1 MALSK
6 PYSCRICGLDF
17 EEHEGRLHGPTFRC
31 KTCESCLK
39 QIRRNVD
46 KPDLEIFSDQEQKDF
61 FRKLQAEKAKADGR
75 LPWTVIRASLV
86 TAMTTRSVLAYK
98 AEVHGKKLPLEVWT
112 KKGWSKETIE
122 RMPSEYSEE
131 YGCTVYQV
139 KVKAETWSD
148 TFERMDSRVLE
159 QEQRATKKKGKK
171 TDEDLA
177 LPDQLEPGV
186 SKSDPKKEEKSKAAT
201 QKKIRAT
208 NLTQSNRAAKAMG
221 PLQSSATSL
230 GRVWQ
235 RAQKHLDLVPEGVQE
250 SCKRIVNNLESWAAS
265 ARACVNQQE
274 ANKSV
279 PADAEVAALPP
290 LAFTAEDL
298 KAIVKQSTEV
308 SKVIRDSMPRK
319 EVAAVGKT
327 PAENTQQDAPPAKR
341 RRGKGNP

>member
-1 MALSK
+1 
-6 PYSCRICGLDF
+6 
-17 EEHEGRLHGPTFRC
+17 
-31 KTCESCLK
+31 
-39 QIRRNVD
+39 
-46 KPDLEIFSDQEQKDF
+46 
-61 FRKLQAEKAKADGR
+61 
-75 LPWTVIRASLV
+75 
-86 TAMTTRSVLAYK
+86 
-98 AEVHGKKLPLEVWT
+98 
-112 KKGWSKETIE
+112 
-122 RMPSEYSEE
+122 
-131 YGCTVYQV
+131 
-139 KVKAETWSD
+139 
-148 TFERMDSRVLE
+148 
-159 QEQRATKKKGKK
+159 
-171 TDEDLA
+171 
-177 LPDQLEPGV
+177 
-186 SKSDPKKEEKSKAAT
+186 
-201 QKKIRAT
+201 
-208 NLTQSNRAAKAMG
+208 MG

-250 SCKRIVNNLESWAAS
+250 SCKRILNNLESWAAS